1 MRLSSYMVYLTQLFS
16 HNVRLTPFFLSFQ
29 FACHPDSFSL
39 QEAVQ
44 SDLTDLATQRS
55 NIQVHRCSVCSAI
68 FFLEYTV

>member
-1 MRLSSYMVYLTQLFS
+1 MGGLHLTQLFS
-16 HNVRLTPFFLSFQ
+16 HNVRLTPFFLSSQ

-44 SDLTDLATQRS
+44 SDLATQHS